1 MPHILIDESVS
12 LYYHVKGQGMPIVF
26 IHPFVMGHNVF
37 HNQEALEESYQLIF
51 YDLAGHGLSSRG
63 SDPLTIHLLAEH
75 LKRLLDKLGIKQVVL
90 CGYSHGGLIAQEF
103 ALNYPERT
111 IALIL
116 SGGYS
121 ELNNFTPK
129 FFIKSV
135 MYMAKFRQ
143 IPVAAKLQAKLNRKL
158 PGDEQAIYR
167 LAKKSDPRASYEFCK
182 TGLHYISTYSLHRL
196 KMPILLLYGTLE
208 KPMHHYRIPFLKAA
222 PQTQVVF
229 IEGGTH
235 QLPPRSFKEFNAAVD
250 CFLRPIEEQ
259 YRLGSTIAKTGDAR

>member
-1 MPHILIDESVS
+1 MPHIAVDDSVS
-12 LYYHVKGQGMPIVF
+12 LYYHIKGQGMPIVF

-37 HNQEALEESYQLIF
+37 QNQEPLAEHYQLIF
-51 YDLAGHGLSSRG
+51 FDLAGHGRSSRG
-63 SDPLTIHLLAEH
+63 DDPLTIHLLAAH
-75 LKRLLDKLGIKQVVL
+75 LKKLLDELGIEQAVV
-90 CGYSHGGLIAQEF
+90 CGYSHGGLVAQEF

-111 IALIL
+111 LALIL

-135 MYMAKFRQ
+135 MYLAKFRQ
-143 IPVAAKLQAKLNRKL
+143 IPLAAKLQAKLNRKL
-158 PGDEQAIYR
+158 PGDEQAIYD
-167 LAKKSDPRASYEFCK
+167 LAKQSNAQASYEFCR
-182 TGLHYISTYSLHRL
+182 TGLSYVSTHSLHRL

-208 KPMHHYRIPFLKAA
+208 KPMHHYRLPFLKAA

-229 IEGGTH
+229 VEGGTH

-250 CFLRPIEEQ
+250 HFLRPIEER
-259 YRLGSTIAKTGDAR
+259 YADSLSPTITGASL